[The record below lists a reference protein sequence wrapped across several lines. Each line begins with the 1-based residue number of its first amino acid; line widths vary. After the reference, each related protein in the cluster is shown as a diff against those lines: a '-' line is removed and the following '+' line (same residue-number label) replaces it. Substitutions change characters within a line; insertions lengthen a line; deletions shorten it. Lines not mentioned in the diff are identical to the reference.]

1 MNLLPILLLLC
12 GQHVNL
18 PPEIHGLPGTFV
30 SIPAVSDCKVIQWL
44 VLDPGLHLFPVEL
57 LRDTSTAVV
66 TTTVPGKYRILA
78 FTAKGDVPS
87 KPVITVVTI
96 GNPPAPLPPVPPSPP
111 NPDPEELS
119 KLARDLKAVYKALNE
134 ADKQAKAI
142 KLAALYKSLSKA
154 VQVPGIGTAGEVLTV
169 AREASAKVLTPSDL
183 LEIRSRLQ
191 LELQT
196 SGFPENPATKLDEEM
211 RKMMSAKFLEISLAL
226 ERISK

>member
-1 MNLLPILLLLC
+1 MNLLTTLVLVL

-30 SIPAVSDCKVIQWL
+30 SIPAVSDCKAIQWL

-78 FTAKGDVPS
+78 YTAKGDVPS

-96 GNPPAPLPPVPPSPP
+96 GDPPGPAPPPPTPE
-111 NPDPEELS
+111 PEELGR
-119 KLARDLKAVYKALNE
+119 LGRDLKAVYKALNE
-134 ADKQAKAI
+134 PGKQEKVI
-142 KLAALYKSLSKA
+142 KLAALYKSLAKA
-154 VQVPGIGTAGEVLTV
+154 VQGAGIGTAGEVLTV
-169 AREASAKVLTPSDL
+169 AREAAAKVLNPSDL
-183 LEIRSRLQ
+183 LEIRARLQ
-191 LELQT
+191 SELQM
-196 SGFPENPATKLDEEM
+196 SAFPLDPTVRLDEEM
-211 RKMMSAKFLEISLAL
+211 RKMMAAKFLEISLAL